1 MKIQHVKISN
11 ILGIKDLEFDPATG
25 FNEIVGKNGEGKTS
39 VIESIKE
46 AIKGGHD
53 ATLLRKGEEKGEI
66 VLVLDDEQTSIR
78 RRVSASGSTTDLLR
92 DGKKQPKAVESIKAL
107 SDMLSV
113 NPVDFLRAKPADRV
127 KALLESLPLEVD
139 PARLA
144 EVSGVAVG
152 DLPKGMHAM
161 LAIDAVHKTVYDMRT
176 GANRAIKEKEGSI
189 AQFSQTVP
197 DAPGGVDGDEDSLT
211 SQLETARTAR
221 DAELE
226 RIRTKI
232 DGIRK
237 STADTKQ
244 TMRDAAQAEID
255 KIKAKLA
262 EDLTVVDAELAR
274 VEGLAQTQTDKTKD
288 KFQAA
293 AEPLNQALSAI
304 RANRDVAAKRQQ
316 ALDFIAT
323 MRDELSELIEEAE
336 GHTEALA
343 RINAYKSELLADLP
357 IPGLEVRDGEIFRDG
372 IPLDRI
378 NTAGQVK
385 IAVEIAKLRAGD
397 LKVCV
402 VDGIEL
408 LDSEAYEEFRQQ
420 IEASGLQLF
429 VAKVGDTELTIN
441 P

>member
-11 ILGIKDLEFDPATG
+11 ILGIKDLEFDPSTG

-53 ATLLRKGEEKGEI
+53 ATLLRNGEEKGEI
-66 VLVLDDEQTSIR
+66 VLVLDDDQTSIR

-113 NPVDFLRAKPADRV
+113 NPVDFLRAKKADRV
-127 KALLESLPLEVD
+127 TALLESLPLEVD

-144 EVSGVAVG
+144 ELSGVALG

-161 LAIDAVHKTVYDMRT
+161 LAIDAVHKTVFDMRT
-176 GANRAIKEKEGSI
+176 GVNRAIKEKEGSI

-197 DAPGGVDGDEDSLT
+197 DAPGGVDGDEDSLG
-211 SQLETARTAR
+211 QQIETARVAR
-221 DAELE
+221 DQELE
-226 RIRTKI
+226 RIRAKI
-232 DGIRK
+232 TGIRNESQAK
-237 STADTKQ
+237 KDAL
-244 TMRDAAQAEID
+244 RAAAQAEID
-255 KIKAKLA
+255 KIKEKLQA
-262 EDLTVVDAELAR
+262 DLDAETAEFAR
-274 VEGLAQTQTDKTKD
+274 IEGLANTQTEKTKE
-288 KFQAA
+288 KFQTATTPIS
-293 AEPLNQALSAI
+293 EALAAI

-316 ALDFIAT
+316 AIEFIAT
-323 MRDELSELIEEAE
+323 MKDELSELIEEAE
-336 GHTEALA
+336 GHTAALEA
-343 RINAYKSELLADLP
+343 IKAYKSELLADLP
-357 IPGLEVRDGEIFRDG
+357 IPGLEVRDGEIYRDG